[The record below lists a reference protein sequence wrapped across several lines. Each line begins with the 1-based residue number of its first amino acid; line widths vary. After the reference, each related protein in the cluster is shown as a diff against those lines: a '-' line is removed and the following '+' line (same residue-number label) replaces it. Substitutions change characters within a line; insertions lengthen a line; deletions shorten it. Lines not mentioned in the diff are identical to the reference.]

1 MRGCCFKSSHLWREK
16 EGTRHGE
23 VLGQD
28 RGCSVCLL
36 SALLWSSLPVRA
48 IGFGARRDF
57 SGAGWECP
65 PPDCGTKAFLGGHG
79 VTRRLRAAT
88 MHQARGSMVHEVIR
102 STIPYV
108 GR

>member
-1 MRGCCFKSSHLWREK
+1 MEGEK

-23 VLGQD
+23 APGQD
-28 RGCSVCLL
+28 RGHSVCLL
-36 SALLWSSLPVRA
+36 SALLWSSLPVA
-48 IGFGARRDF
+48 ARGSSATRDF

-65 PPDCGTKAFLGGHG
+65 SPGCGPKAFLGGHG

-88 MHQARGSMVHEVIR
+88 MYQARGSTVHEAIR
-102 STIPYV
+102 NTIPYA